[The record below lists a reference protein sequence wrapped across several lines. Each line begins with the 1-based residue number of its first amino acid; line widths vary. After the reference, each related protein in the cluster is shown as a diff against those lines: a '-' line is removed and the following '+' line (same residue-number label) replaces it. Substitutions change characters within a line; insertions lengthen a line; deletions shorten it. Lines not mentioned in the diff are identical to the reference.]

1 MALAKNNTTGVTG
14 VTFENYSHKY
24 RAYVHLGGEK
34 ISLGYFDTLSEAAKA
49 RSDAQQF
56 YKTPL
61 VSRLRLVDFL
71 SKKYGLTADYTL
83 SGVLDALKA
92 YKFGNESF
100 PTFAINYF
108 KNAGTFYSEP
118 IYPELPTLLQWM
130 NGMSMSRISKTTG
143 QTPTEVKQ
151 TILTS
156 ISQLRGPR
164 VC

>member
-1 MALAKNNTTGVTG
+1 M
-14 VTFENYSHKY
+14 
-24 RAYVHLGGEK
+24 
-34 ISLGYFDTLSEAAKA
+34 
-49 RSDAQQF
+49 
-56 YKTPL
+56 
-61 VSRLRLVDFL
+61 DFL

-108 KNAGTFYSEP
+108 KDAGTFYSEP
-118 IYPELPTLLQWM
+118 VYPEMPTLLQWM

-151 TILTS
+151 TLLMS